1 MAFQFILKR
10 HYAFTQAINAY
21 LCMKLYFFA

>member
-10 HYAFTQAINAY
+10 HYAFTQANNVY
-21 LCMKLYFFA
+21 LCIKLYFFA

>member
-1 MAFQFILKR
+1 MAFQYKLKR

-21 LCMKLYFFA
+21 LCIKLYFFA